1 MAFRNDDGCVI
12 ARSNEAKVLGV
23 AMGAPWHTMKHLQK
37 EVGMVAVS
45 ANLVL
50 YGDMSN
56 LMMQLAAGFGG
67 QQ

>member
-1 MAFRNDDGCVI
+1 
-12 ARSNEAKVLGV
+12 
-23 AMGAPWHTMKHLQK
+23 MGAPWHTMKHLQK